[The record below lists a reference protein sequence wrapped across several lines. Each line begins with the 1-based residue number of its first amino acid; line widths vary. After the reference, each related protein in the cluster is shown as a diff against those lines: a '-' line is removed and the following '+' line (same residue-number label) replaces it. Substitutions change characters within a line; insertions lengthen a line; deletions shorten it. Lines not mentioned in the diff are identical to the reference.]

1 MQITLD
7 LPDDLY
13 SDALA
18 VAKRDH
24 RSLASVVQDLI
35 RQACKAAAIS
45 AGPSG
50 GSDGAWKLPVV
61 KGARRFTEAEIDQM
75 LEADGLPC
83 AGWQCHRGSAHRYSS
98 TPSTR

>member
-35 RQACKAAAIS
+35 RQACKAAS
-45 AGPSG
+45 MTSRPSE
-50 GSDGAWKLPVV
+50 GSDKSWKLPVV
-61 KGARRFTEAEIDQM
+61 KGARPFTEAEIDQM
-75 LEADGLPC
+75 LEVDGLP
-83 AGWQCHRGSAHRYSS
+83 
-98 TPSTR
+98 